1 MEKWV
6 MAADVVV
13 RSGGVEETRLRIL
26 AAARELF
33 AQKGSRGTTTRQ
45 VAHGAGVNEATVF
58 RHFGTKQQLL
68 QAMLDRYCD
77 ADAEE
82 RMSFL
87 DRLHGSLDEQLR
99 ELCANGIER
108 MTERQDLIRVAMA
121 EEELNPQAGLLTW
134 RSPTV
139 AQRKLS
145 EYMRRKIEAG
155 QLRGEPDDLARLLMS
170 LMFAYV
176 FAVRIWER
184 GAAARGRTIELIVD
198 LFLHGAQA
206 K

>member
-1 MEKWV
+1 
-6 MAADVVV
+6 MATDIVL
-13 RSGGVEETRLRIL
+13 RSVGVEETRLRIL

-45 VAHGAGVNEATVF
+45 IAQRAGVNEATLF
-58 RHFGTKQQLL
+58 RHFGTKPQLL
-68 QAMLDRYCD
+68 QAMLDWYCN

-82 RMSFL
+82 RMGFL
-87 DRLHGSLDEQLR
+87 DRLHGSLEEQLR
-99 ELCANGIER
+99 ELCRHGIER
-108 MTERQDLIRVAMA
+108 ITERQDLIRVAMA

-139 AQRKLS
+139 AQRKIA
-145 EYMRRKIEAG
+145 EYMQRKIEAG
-155 QLRGEPDDLARLLMS
+155 ELRGDSDDLARLFMS

-176 FAVRIWER
+176 FALKIWER
-184 GAAARGRTIELIVD
+184 GTAAKERAIALFVE
-198 LFLHGAQA
+198 LFLHGVQA

>member
-6 MAADVVV
+6 MAVDEVV

-58 RHFGTKQQLL
+58 RHFRTKQQLL
-68 QAMLDRYCD
+68 QAMLDWYCD

-87 DRLHGSLDEQLR
+87 DRLHGSLEEQLR
-99 ELCANGIER
+99 ELCRNGIER

-134 RSPTV
+134 RSPTI

-145 EYMRRKIEAG
+145 EYMRRKVEAG
-155 QLRGEPDDLARLLMS
+155 QLRGEPDDLARLFMS

-184 GAAARGRTIELIVD
+184 GAAARERTIELIVD